1 MSSSWTLRVSFEGMT
16 WGDLRKL
23 VRRADIAGFDDDE
36 DVEFY
41 TDDELRRV
49 EIEGR

>member
-16 WGDLRKL
+16 WGDLREL
-23 VRRADIAGFDDDE
+23 VQRADIAGFDDDE
-36 DVEFY
+36 DVESY
-41 TDDELRRV
+41 TDDQPRGV